1 MPVPDCEEHHGHAED
16 PQEVPQHVA
25 VSALSRMWH
34 RVLAAR
40 SLREDELAA
49 DFSIKL
55 MPATLTS
62 EINGDI
68 QESDVADLQ
77 NAR

>member
-1 MPVPDCEEHHGHAED
+1 MPVPDCEEHHCHAED

-49 DFSIKL
+49 DFSI
-55 MPATLTS
+55 
-62 EINGDI
+62 
-68 QESDVADLQ
+68 
-77 NAR
+77 